1 MYINHVICDKIT
13 SEKNEKKIFLSLRS
27 VLNMVVNN
35 IKVEFNGSV
44 ILDNV
49 SFKLNTGDKIGLVG
63 KNGSG
68 KSTLLKTN
76 VLILDEV
83 TNHLDKEALNLIYE
97 LIRGYEGTIISISH
111 NRKYNE
117 ILDADVSLDMG
128 TGVVENL
135 KLTKNL

>member
-1 MYINHVICDKIT
+1 MI
-13 SEKNEKKIFLSLRS
+13 
-27 VLNMVVNN
+27 VNN

-76 VLILDEV
+76 C
-83 TNHLDKEALNLIYE
+83 
-97 LIRGYEGTIISISH
+97 
-111 NRKYNE
+111 
-117 ILDADVSLDMG
+117 
-128 TGVVENL
+128 
-135 KLTKNL
+135 

>member
-1 MYINHVICDKIT
+1 
-13 SEKNEKKIFLSLRS
+13 
-27 VLNMVVNN
+27 MVVNN

-76 VLILDEV
+76 CWYWMKLPIILIKK
-83 TNHLDKEALNLIYE
+83 HLI
-97 LIRGYEGTIISISH
+97 
-111 NRKYNE
+111 
-117 ILDADVSLDMG
+117 
-128 TGVVENL
+128 
-135 KLTKNL
+135 